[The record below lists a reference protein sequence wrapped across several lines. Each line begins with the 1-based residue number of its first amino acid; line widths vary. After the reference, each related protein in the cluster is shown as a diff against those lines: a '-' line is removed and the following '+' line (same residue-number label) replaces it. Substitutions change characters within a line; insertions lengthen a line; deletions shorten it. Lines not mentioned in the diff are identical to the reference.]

1 MDASEAADVAGRSGP
16 TAASTSRIRR
26 LLIGEH
32 EVGDVHDPVAGAVP
46 RNAALQVVALGMQQA
61 GDLVMDPRTVLVWLL
76 AALGA
81 PTAVVGLLV
90 PVREAGSMLP
100 QVALVAW
107 VRRRPLRKRVWILGA
122 VLQAGCAGILAIV
135 AITMRGAAAGIAV
148 VAVVAVFA
156 LARALSS
163 IATKDVLGKTIH
175 KGSRGRITGAASMA
189 SGFVAITLGVALRA
203 RGGDADPGVFALL
216 LIGGA
221 AVWLGAAIVC
231 SRVRE
236 PAGQVEEDDTMAA
249 ISRAWTLVRDDRDLR
264 RFITARGL
272 LLVSALS
279 PPFVVSL
286 ASARGGGGL
295 EGLGPFV
302 IGTGVAS
309 LVGGRMWGPLAD
321 RSSRLVMMWAAGSA
335 STVIVGLL
343 LVLRVEEAADNALL
357 YPAAY
362 LLLAL
367 AHTGSRI

>member
-1 MDASEAADVAGRSGP
+1 
-16 TAASTSRIRR
+16 
-26 LLIGEH
+26 
-32 EVGDVHDPVAGAVP
+32 
-46 RNAALQVVALGMQQA
+46 
-61 GDLVMDPRTVLVWLL
+61 
-76 AALGA
+76 
-81 PTAVVGLLV
+81 

-122 VLQAGCAGILAIV
+122 VLQAGCAVTMAIV
-135 AITMRGAAAGIAV
+135 AVTMRGAAAGIAV
-148 VAVVAVFA
+148 VAVIAVFA

-163 IATKDVLGKTIH
+163 IATKDVLGRTIP

-236 PAGQVEEDDTMAA
+236 PVGQVEEDDTMAA
-249 ISRAWTLVRDDRDLR
+249 ISRAWTLLRDDRDLR
-264 RFITARGL
+264 RFIAARGL

-302 IGTGVAS
+302 IGSGVAA
-309 LVGGRMWGPLAD
+309 LIGGRLWGPLAD

-367 AHTGSRI
+367 AHTGSRIGRKTYVVDLAEGNRRTDYVAVSNTAMAVILLAAGGMTAAVAVAGAEWGLAALVLLGGLAVIAARSLPDVSRGTKAGTG